1 MPRTIAIVSQV
12 YPPDP
17 TAVGQYMHDVAVEL
31 TRRGWHVVVYTS
43 DSGYE
48 DPTQKYQ
55 RRETIDGVDVR
66 RLLFSGFGKASIPIR
81 VLGGFLF
88 TLQAAARALFLP
100 KLQVM
105 LVSTSP
111 PMGGLAGAL
120 VGLVRRIHVAFWA
133 MDLNPD
139 QMVAL
144 GNISASSPFVRGFD
158 WLNRRI
164 LKRSRVVIALD
175 RFMADRINRKVDC
188 SAKMLVIPPW
198 PLETHVQPVPHEEN
212 PFRAEHGL
220 QDKTVVMYSGN
231 LSIASPVTTILE
243 AAKRLEQRSE
253 LVFLFVGGG
262 LGKKE
267 IDEIIARDHPP
278 NIRTLPYQPIERLRY
293 SLSAADVHLVAV
305 GNAVVGI
312 CHPCKI
318 YGAMAAARPILCLG
332 PRPSH
337 ATDIVDGQQIGW
349 TVEHGDVDRAE
360 QLFLDLL
367 AMDKDERQEMGR
379 RARSIVE
386 QRYAMKILCGQFCDA
401 VEHGVRAESLAP
413 SASAVAE
420 ASRAGRPPDSS
431 GRRD

>member
-1 MPRTIAIVSQV
+1 MPRTIAIISQV
-12 YPPDP
+12 YSPDP
-17 TAVGQYMHDVAVEL
+17 TAVGQYMHDAAVEL
-31 TRRGWHVVVYTS
+31 SRRNWHVVIYTS
-43 DSGYE
+43 NSGYE
-48 DPTQKYQ
+48 DPTLKYP
-55 RRETIDGVDVR
+55 RLETIDGVDVR
-66 RLLFSGFGKASIPIR
+66 RLPLSGFGKSSIPIR
-81 VLGGFLF
+81 VLGGLLF

-100 KLQVM
+100 GLQIM

-111 PMGGLAGAL
+111 PMGGLAGVL
-120 VGLVRRIHVAFWA
+120 ISLVRRIHVAFWA

-144 GNISASSPFVRGFD
+144 GNIGARSPFVRGFD

-175 RFMADRINRKVDC
+175 RFMAERINRKVDC
-188 SAKMLVIPPW
+188 TAKMVVIPPW

-220 QDKTVVMYSGN
+220 QGKTVVMYSGN

-243 AAKRLEQRSE
+243 AAKRLEHQTE
-253 LVFLFVGGG
+253 LMFLFVGGG
-262 LGKKE
+262 LGKKQ
-267 IDEIIARDHPP
+267 IDELISREGPS

-318 YGAMAAARPILCLG
+318 YGAMAAARPILYLG

-337 ATDIVDGQQIGW
+337 ATDIVDGRQIGW
-349 TVEHGDVDRAE
+349 TVEHGDVDRAV
-360 QLFLDLL
+360 QLFLEILSMTNEERE
-367 AMDKDERQEMGR
+367 AMGQ
-379 RARSIVE
+379 RARLIVE
-386 QRYAMKILCGQFCDA
+386 QHYTMKILCGRFCDA
-401 VEHGVRAESLAP
+401 VEYGVGEAIEEIPAGTV
-413 SASAVAE
+413 AGAV
-420 ASRAGRPPDSS
+420 
-431 GRRD
+431 